1 MKKLSFIAVLFLG
14 AILTLDAQN
23 ETQALRYSQYIPF
36 GTARYAAQGGAIGAL
51 GADMTSFVTN
61 PAGLAFYRSSEFSGT
76 PSFYWVDT
84 KSDFKD
90 PNVEDSY
97 VEDSEFRFNLA
108 SIGMINAMNTN
119 QKSGIAGAAFGFGYN
134 TLANF
139 NNSTIMQGKNFQSSL
154 LDDFTWYANENPD
167 KLDPFYDQLA
177 FDTYLMPY
185 DDSTGYWHDMQ
196 LDGYG
201 QELTRTS
208 YQSGYIG
215 EYSFAGAINI
225 SNFLYLG
232 ATFGIHAVRFYEDIY
247 HTETDYDNHVLDFD
261 SFRFREFNS
270 TRGWGLT
277 GRFGMI
283 LRPMQMLRVGASLHL
298 PTWYWLTDE
307 KYTDMQSYWD
317 SGSGIPDAFE
327 GSPNGI
333 YDYELQTPLRVD
345 ANASLILFKL
355 ATISFGYEYVNY
367 GSARL
372 DAYDYRFQEENTQIS
387 QNLKAVNNFMAGAE
401 FRFSTFY
408 LRGGAQYYGS
418 PYDADTRNNA
428 KKWIYSAGF
437 GVRSK
442 LGYFDI
448 SYSRS
453 NTTDKYGMYSYPN
466 PDIGGPEL
474 LKEESLNEINGN
486 NIICTLGFKF

>member
-1 MKKLSFIAVLFLG
+1 MKKLSFIAVLLVG
-14 AILTLDAQN
+14 AILSLDAQN
-23 ETQALRYSQYIPF
+23 ETQALRYSQYTPF

-51 GADMTSFVTN
+51 GADLTSMVTN
-61 PAGLAFYRSSEFSGT
+61 PAGLAFYRSAEFSVS

-84 KSDFKD
+84 RSDFMGS
-90 PNVEDSY
+90 VT
-97 VEDSEFRFNLA
+97 EDSEFRFNLA
-108 SIGMINAMNTN
+108 SMGIVNAMNTN
-119 QKSGIAGAAFGFGYN
+119 QKSGIVGAAFGFGYN

-139 NNSTIMQGKNFQSSL
+139 NKTTYTQGINDNSSL
-154 LDDFTWYANENPD
+154 LDDFTWHANADPD
-167 KLDPFYDQLA
+167 NLSPYYEQLA
-177 FDTYLMPY
+177 FDTYVMPY
-185 DDSTGYWHDMQ
+185 DETAEVYWHDMQ

-201 QELTRTS
+201 QQLARSSRE
-208 YQSGYIG
+208 SGYIG
-215 EYSFAGAINI
+215 EYSFAGALNL

-232 ATFGIHAVRFYEDIY
+232 ATFGIHAVRYYEDIY
-247 HTETDYDNHVLDFD
+247 HTETDYDNNVLDFD

-270 TRGWGLT
+270 TRGYGLT

-283 LRPMQMLRVGASLHL
+283 MRPIQMLRIGASLHL
-298 PTWYWLTDE
+298 PTYYWLTDE
-307 KYTDMQSYWD
+307 KYTDMQSYFD

-333 YDYELQTPLRVD
+333 YEYELQTPLRVD

-355 ATISFGYEYVNY
+355 ATISLGYEYVDY
-367 GSARL
+367 GSAKL
-372 DAYDYRFQEENTQIS
+372 DAYDYRFQDENTNIS

-418 PYDADTRNNA
+418 PYSDTRNNA
-428 KKWIYSAGF
+428 ERWIYSAGF

-453 NTTDKYGMYSYPN
+453 NKTDVYGMYSYEPGLN
-466 PDIGGPEL
+466 EV
-474 LKEESLNEINGN
+474 SLNEINGN
-486 NIICTLGFKF
+486 NIICTLGVKF